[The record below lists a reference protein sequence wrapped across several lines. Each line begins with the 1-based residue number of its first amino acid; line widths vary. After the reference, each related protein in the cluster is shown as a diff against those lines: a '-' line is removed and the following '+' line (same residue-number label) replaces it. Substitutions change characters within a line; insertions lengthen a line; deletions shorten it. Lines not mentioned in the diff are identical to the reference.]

1 MPRKKRL
8 ALRQI
13 VDDDTPWVEYPL
25 DIALQ
30 CGVLKKNPRKG
41 EFIYVPGEDNHTIL
55 EASLEKLGFTPRY
68 TQYWVPKLSR
78 WLKSDQWPNAW
89 EWAGGLWPEGSAWR
103 RYQTEPMEGTNGKE
117 RSLD

>member
-1 MPRKKRL
+1 MSRKKRL
-8 ALRQI
+8 PLRLI

-78 WLKSDQWPNAW
+78 WLKSDQWPNAL

-103 RYQTEPMEGTNGKE
+103 RYQTAPMEGTNGKE

>member
-1 MPRKKRL
+1 MPRKKHLSLRL
-8 ALRQI
+8 I

-41 EFIYVPGEDNHTIL
+41 EFIYVPGEDSHAIL
-55 EASLEKLGFTPRY
+55 EASLEKLGFAPRY

-78 WLKSDQWPNAW
+78 WLKSDQWPNAL
-89 EWAGGLWPEGSAWR
+89 EWAGGEWPEGSVWR
-103 RYQTEPMEGTNGKE
+103 DYQGGE
-117 RSLD
+117 